1 MADSKMNDSVG
12 RKIVEALKMQSTD
25 VQDDSSVAEE
35 VSDMNVDSSIED
47 VSNSFENEDLN
58 DDFNL
63 DSQNFSNTDLPSDIQ
78 IKIQNQLKE
87 PVQPQ
92 FQSSYIDNAFQKS
105 LARNLGN
112 NESFAQVPDDFD
124 YPANVAVLRQLIA
137 KLPAGVSKQ
146 TGATIIRQTMEALGI
161 SMQAVIQ
168 EAKQVQ
174 GTLIENSKECQSSIL
189 EYKKQIGILEA
200 KSQQY
205 KRQSAVM
212 NDIIN
217 LFIQS

>member
-25 VQDDSSVAEE
+25 VQEETPVNE
-35 VSDMNVDSSIED
+35 VSEGDVDSQ
-47 VSNSFENEDLN
+47 NEDTFNN

-63 DSQNFSNTDLPSDIQ
+63 DSQNFSNDLPSDIQ
-78 IKIQNQLKE
+78 LKIQNQLKE

-92 FQSSYIDNAFQKS
+92 FQSSYIDNAFQQS
-105 LARNLGN
+105 LARNLGDN
-112 NESFAQVPDDFD
+112 DAFAQVPDDFD

-174 GTLIENSKECQSSIL
+174 GTLIENSKECQSNIL
-189 EYKKQIGILEA
+189 EYKKQIGILES